1 VKNVVFDAPN
11 SRLIECQVL
20 IVDSGLHFYRRLT
33 ARSSRYAAYAF
44 GLFVFAV
51 GIALD
56 FVLMDM
62 GAPRPLTLLF
72 DDFLTGVAAA
82 FAAWFILRTEVRRR
96 QQEIQRLRVLDET
109 NHHVRN
115 ALQVMVLHVYSMEGP
130 RAAELQQA
138 VSRIEW
144 TMNEVLPKIGPH
156 PERSPLPSSASK
168 TA

>member
-1 VKNVVFDAPN
+1 M
-11 SRLIECQVL
+11 
-20 IVDSGLHFYRRLT
+20 DSGLLFSRRLT
-33 ARSSRYAAYAF
+33 VRSSRYAAYVF

-56 FVLMDM
+56 FLLIDM

-72 DDFLTGVAAA
+72 DDLLTGIAAA
-82 FAAWFILRTEVRRR
+82 FAAWFILRAEVRRR
-96 QQEIQRLRVLDET
+96 QQEIQRLHILDET

-115 ALQVMVLHVYSMEGP
+115 ALQVVVLHVYSMEGP
-130 RAAELQQA
+130 RAAELQKA

-144 TMNEVLPKIGPH
+144 TLNEVLPRIGPQSEQPPH
-156 PERSPLPSSASK
+156 PTSTSK

>member
-1 VKNVVFDAPN
+1 M
-11 SRLIECQVL
+11 
-20 IVDSGLHFYRRLT
+20 DSGLPFSRRLT
-33 ARSSRYAAYAF
+33 IRSLRYAAYAF

-51 GIALD
+51 GIVLD
-56 FVLMDM
+56 FVLIDM

-82 FAAWFILRTEVRRR
+82 VAAWFILRAEVRRR
-96 QQEIQRLRVLDET
+96 QQELQRLRVLDET

-115 ALQVMVLHVYSMEGP
+115 ALQVMVLHVYSMEEP

-144 TMNEVLPKIGPH
+144 TLNEVLPKIAPQPH
-156 PERSPLPSSASK
+156 DSSLPNSTGK

>member
-1 VKNVVFDAPN
+1 
-11 SRLIECQVL
+11 
-20 IVDSGLHFYRRLT
+20 VDSGLPFSRRLT
-33 ARSSRYAAYAF
+33 VRSLRYAAYAF

-51 GIALD
+51 GIVLD
-56 FVLMDM
+56 FVLIDM

-72 DDFLTGVAAA
+72 DDLLTGVAAA
-82 FAAWFILRTEVRRR
+82 IAAWFILRAEVRRR
-96 QQEIQRLRVLDET
+96 QQELQRLRVLDET

-144 TMNEVLPKIGPH
+144 TLNEVLPKIGPQ
-156 PERSPLPSSASK
+156 PERPPLPSSASK